1 MSTQPESRRE
11 TRKTV
16 TVVFVDVTGSTALGE
31 RLDPER
37 VRRLMRDYFN
47 ATREVLERHG
57 GTVEK
62 FIGDA
67 VMAVFGVPVVHE
79 DDALRA
85 VRAALEMRD
94 RVRVLNEQ
102 LEVEHGETI
111 EIRTGVNTGEVVAEE
126 TADPQSF
133 VVGDAINVAARLEQ
147 AADPGEILL
156 GSATYRLV
164 RDAVRVEEVEPKEL
178 KGKSAPVSAYRLLEL
193 VAGPE
198 PIARRLDSPMVGR
211 ERELQALRQALE
223 RAAAES
229 SLQLFTILGSA
240 GVGKSRLVHEL
251 VSVAG
256 DHQVL
261 RGRCLPY
268 GEGVTYL
275 PLADPIRSA
284 AGIGEGD
291 EPEAALDKLSELVG
305 AEPEGAVISGLVAQ
319 ILRLSDETAPQE
331 ELFWGVRRLL
341 EVLARRGPL
350 ILVLDDIHWAEP
362 TLLDLIEHL
371 ADWSRDAPILLV
383 CSARPDLLE
392 ARPTWGGGKLNATSI
407 LLEPLPDDASA
418 QLIDNLV
425 GADTLAGAA
434 RRAITAAAEGNPLFV
449 EEMLGVLVDDGV
461 LRRVDGRWEARGD
474 VDRVSVPPTIQALLA
489 ARLDRLEARDREVAE
504 IGAVVGRVFD
514 RTAVEGVIADDAR
527 ADVRPRLMSLV
538 RKDLLRPDRSS
549 LAGGE
554 AYRFR
559 HVLIRDAAY
568 DGLPKE
574 QRARLHEL
582 IADWLQASSADRT
595 VEFEEIAGYH
605 LEQAYRYRSELRTIG
620 PEDIAIAR
628 RAADLI
634 ATAARRAIA
643 RVDIPATVNL
653 LTRATSLL
661 PDDDPLRVRLLAEL
675 GAALAEV
682 DDERAQATIREALA
696 LADAGGDDR
705 LRAHVV
711 VLGLLHG
718 VLDHASLGY
727 EDRQTAQEREAER
740 ALLVFE
746 AAEDHLGLSRALRLR
761 GDAASGRGRIADE
774 EVAIEAALRHAR
786 AAGDAREQAEC
797 VLELSFVLTMGPTPV
812 EDGIRRCVEEIAA
825 YPGDR
830 SIEGWMSHA
839 LAHLRARRAE
849 FDEALELAERCRSV
863 LLETGQLYTHA
874 LLAEVVADIH
884 LLAGRP
890 DPAID
895 VLAEAFETSDRLGK
909 PSALLAAFLARVL
922 CAAGRYEE
930 AEAIAG
936 RALDG
941 AAWMAAIA
949 KGQLARVRARAGQL
963 DEAERLAREAVSWF
977 DSTDWIHMH
986 GDRLMDL
993 ADVLEVL
1000 GRTDEAR
1007 EAAAE
1012 ALELYYQKGDRVSA
1026 ERAEALVRRLS

>member
-291 EPEAALDKLSELVG
+291 EPEAALD
-305 AEPEGAVISGLVAQ
+305 
-319 ILRLSDETAPQE
+319 
-331 ELFWGVRRLL
+331 
-341 EVLARRGPL
+341 
-350 ILVLDDIHWAEP
+350 
-362 TLLDLIEHL
+362 
-371 ADWSRDAPILLV
+371 
-383 CSARPDLLE
+383 
-392 ARPTWGGGKLNATSI
+392 
-407 LLEPLPDDASA
+407 
-418 QLIDNLV
+418 
-425 GADTLAGAA
+425 
-434 RRAITAAAEGNPLFV
+434 
-449 EEMLGVLVDDGV
+449 
-461 LRRVDGRWEARGD
+461 
-474 VDRVSVPPTIQALLA
+474 
-489 ARLDRLEARDREVAE
+489 
-504 IGAVVGRVFD
+504 
-514 RTAVEGVIADDAR
+514 
-527 ADVRPRLMSLV
+527 
-538 RKDLLRPDRSS
+538 
-549 LAGGE
+549 
-554 AYRFR
+554 
-559 HVLIRDAAY
+559 
-568 DGLPKE
+568 
-574 QRARLHEL
+574 
-582 IADWLQASSADRT
+582 
-595 VEFEEIAGYH
+595 
-605 LEQAYRYRSELRTIG
+605 
-620 PEDIAIAR
+620 
-628 RAADLI
+628 
-634 ATAARRAIA
+634 
-643 RVDIPATVNL
+643 
-653 LTRATSLL
+653 
-661 PDDDPLRVRLLAEL
+661 
-675 GAALAEV
+675 
-682 DDERAQATIREALA
+682 
-696 LADAGGDDR
+696 
-705 LRAHVV
+705 
-711 VLGLLHG
+711 
-718 VLDHASLGY
+718 
-727 EDRQTAQEREAER
+727 
-740 ALLVFE
+740 
-746 AAEDHLGLSRALRLR
+746 
-761 GDAASGRGRIADE
+761 
-774 EVAIEAALRHAR
+774 
-786 AAGDAREQAEC
+786 
-797 VLELSFVLTMGPTPV
+797 
-812 EDGIRRCVEEIAA
+812 
-825 YPGDR
+825 
-830 SIEGWMSHA
+830 
-839 LAHLRARRAE
+839 
-849 FDEALELAERCRSV
+849 
-863 LLETGQLYTHA
+863 
-874 LLAEVVADIH
+874 
-884 LLAGRP
+884 
-890 DPAID
+890 
-895 VLAEAFETSDRLGK
+895 
-909 PSALLAAFLARVL
+909 
-922 CAAGRYEE
+922 
-930 AEAIAG
+930 
-936 RALDG
+936 
-941 AAWMAAIA
+941 
-949 KGQLARVRARAGQL
+949 
-963 DEAERLAREAVSWF
+963 
-977 DSTDWIHMH
+977 
-986 GDRLMDL
+986 
-993 ADVLEVL
+993 
-1000 GRTDEAR
+1000 
-1007 EAAAE
+1007 
-1012 ALELYYQKGDRVSA
+1012 
-1026 ERAEALVRRLS
+1026 